1 MTTDIELT
9 DLKNKR
15 EQAQEDTSSEQP
27 IPQDDSEGRDGS
39 VAVWAWASASLLT
52 LVSLPLLVFPRFL
65 LFLSVSAEYAERALT
80 PLEGFLAIHF
90 AFFLLALAIT
100 LVLYIPSEEPF
111 ETRRRRDSLGHPLLG
126 PLTGVSLLS
135 SFVSY
140 NTSSVST
147 LGSLTCICTGVIGLW
162 GLWVALFE
170 GTSRISKKTGADKHT
185 SAFLFGNKKAA
196 SSQKKEWKKAQ
207 KSS

>member
-9 DLKNKR
+9 DLAEKR
-15 EQAQEDTSSEQP
+15 RQAQEDTQSEQP
-27 IPQDDSEGRDGS
+27 THP
-39 VAVWAWASASLLT
+39 T
-52 LVSLPLLVFPRFL
+52 
-65 LFLSVSAEYAERALT
+65 EYSERALT
-80 PLEGFLAIHF
+80 PLESFLATHLS
-90 AFFLLALAIT
+90 FFLLALAIT

-111 ETRRRRDSLGHPLLG
+111 EPSRRRDYLGHPLLG
-126 PLTGVSLLS
+126 PLTGAALLS

-140 NTSSVST
+140 NTSSIS
-147 LGSLTCICTGVIGLW
+147 SLSFTASIFTGIIGLW
-162 GLWVALFE
+162 GLWVILFE

-196 SSQKKEWKKAQ
+196 SSQKKEWKRAQ